1 MVSIKKRGQ
10 AALEFLTTYGWAF
23 LVILVMISALG
34 YFGILNPDR
43 FLPERCNV
51 GPEFACVEYA
61 VFATPGST
69 SSDNAN
75 LLVILTN
82 NIGQTLEN
90 MTINQYQVRNLRG
103 DFSLAGDECNVT
115 RDLAGSQDIE
125 LANTT
130 IRAGENIYV
139 KCNFRDAV
147 VDQFGAVGSKV
158 RIDLDIQYNALGAA
172 LPRPLATQ
180 VYATLQ
186 E

>member
-1 MVSIKKRGQ
+1 MVLNKKRGQ

-61 VFATPGST
+61 IF
-69 SSDNAN
+69 DNGTLDLIISN
-75 LLVILTN
+75 SIGLTLTN
-82 NIGQTLEN
+82 F
-90 MTINQYQVRNLRG
+90 TINRVQVRNAVEDDRSG
-103 DFSLAGDECNVT
+103 HSCIAYTTE
-115 RDLAGSQDIE
+115 AGSDE
-125 LANTT
+125 PSEDEVSSDESV
-130 IRAGENIYV
+130 RASENIWIR
-139 KCNFRDAV
+139 CNALSTDLQG
-147 VDQFGAVGSKV
+147 QFGSIGSKV
-158 RIDLDIQYNALGAA
+158 RVDLDATYRALGRS
-172 LPRPLATQ
+172 LDRPVAIQ